1 MFKVKG
7 IVTHYRPHIDE
18 TCAIWLLRKLGEKE
32 FHGIR
37 EAKVQFADAGD
48 RTPNGRPWQEWHD
61 QGYILIGIGGGRF
74 DEHANQKSARKKE
87 HCATSLVAKALGI
100 DDDPVFKPIIEAVVE
115 NDLRGSGSLLDL
127 EAIYQRQVQ
136 YWTTTKTEYER
147 SAQVEEIKWSGGRKF
162 NIVTLQSDDEQVLRY
177 ARSKHGANAGIVIQ
191 KKSTGHVQI
200 HTSPYH
206 GLFLYDVAKLLRIE
220 EQKAGGKEPLR
231 VLDPRVLASEGT
243 LQEIPEW
250 FFHVG
255 MQKLMNG
262 SLTAKNVP
270 PTKMPLSWIQNL
282 IRIGINPG
290 RFESSRQKECEAGK
304 CTAQAKGCPWYTW
317 QLKRCSE
324 VRNTRKAS

>member
-7 IVTHYRPHIDE
+7 IVTHYRPQIDE

-127 EAIYQRQVQ
+127 GAISNMLHAHCDDAEQVMRWVTFGLEAIYQRQVQ

-147 SAQVEEIKWSGGRKF
+147 SAQVVGR
-162 NIVTLQSDDEQVLRY
+162 QE
-177 ARSKHGANAGIVIQ
+177 
-191 KKSTGHVQI
+191 VQHSYPAI
-200 HTSPYH
+200 
-206 GLFLYDVAKLLRIE
+206 
-220 EQKAGGKEPLR
+220 
-231 VLDPRVLASEGT
+231 
-243 LQEIPEW
+243 
-250 FFHVG
+250 
-255 MQKLMNG
+255 
-262 SLTAKNVP
+262 
-270 PTKMPLSWIQNL
+270 
-282 IRIGINPG
+282 
-290 RFESSRQKECEAGK
+290 
-304 CTAQAKGCPWYTW
+304 
-317 QLKRCSE
+317 
-324 VRNTRKAS
+324 